1 MPEIPIIPG
10 RGLIIPSAIK
20 ARQDFLI
27 SREFKIDKIADCNI
41 DPAEIQ
47 KNIESFVGTV
57 EIPVGIVGP
66 LLFNHSKKNELVYTL
81 AGTLEGAMVAS
92 MNRGARAISLSN
104 GFSAQ
109 VHRQK
114 MVRAPLF
121 IFSNTVS
128 PIKFREWISSNFKPI
143 KQEAEKH
150 SNHAKLISID
160 VIVVDKTAH
169 VKFGYTTGDASG
181 QNMTTTCTWHAMLWI
196 AQNFQ
201 SQTRIDI
208 EKFII
213 EGNGSS
219 DKKVSRYNIEMG
231 RGMSVTAKCTITEEN
246 LEKVLRTTADDMLV
260 YFDSSNQLAEID
272 GMVGYN
278 INIANAIA
286 AIFVATGQDLAS
298 IHESSVGILK
308 LKKSAAGLDVSL
320 NMPSLVI
327 GTVGGGTH
335 IARQKQALELM
346 GCYGSGKIE
355 RFACL
360 IAGFAISLE
369 LSTYAAIVSGAFAKA
384 HEKLGRNKPVDWLL
398 KSEITKEFLERSLL
412 KNEGMQLSSVE
423 IEKSQ
428 LVENG
433 IITEITGKTC
443 NKLIGF
449 IPVTLSFTDGLKT
462 VEEQIILKSK
472 ALDIEVIKGLHA
484 LAANIDTGLSDLLSV
499 YKENLEYWNCH
510 LKELKIYEQLHQT
523 KLNFTPEYR
532 GKYTDNKRE
541 IYLLFLERLLPGNI
555 EHINTQKTPQVWTKQ
570 QILSV
575 IAAITNIHRYF
586 ENADIQQNLPE
597 IQEFKPWKSKP
608 LYQKFISLMVMDSE
622 GKKETKRLAD
632 FLENME
638 TEHDRIKL
646 PKTIIHNDFNSRNI
660 AIRKSKSETKQEISP
675 CIYDWELAVINFPHR
690 DIVEFL
696 SFVLIENFE
705 TETFLEYLH
714 FHHSQFNSA
723 KKYCF
728 EEWKKGYVYALKE
741 FLVTRVSYYEVAG
754 ILAKYAFSERVMKNS
769 FRMLE
774 ILESKV
780 V

>member
-10 RGLIIPSAIK
+10 RGLLIPSAIK
-20 ARQDFLI
+20 ARQDFLS
-27 SREFKIDKIADCNI
+27 SREFKIDKIVDFNI

-104 GFSAQ
+104 GFSAK
-109 VHRQK
+109 VHRQN

-121 IFSNTVS
+121 IFSSMAS
-128 PIKFREWISSNFKPI
+128 PLKFKEWISSNFKPI

-150 SNHAKLISID
+150 SNHAKLIS
-160 VIVVDKTAH
+160 VNTIVVEKTAH

-196 AQNFQ
+196 AENFQ
-201 SQTRIDI
+201 HQTGIQI

-219 DKKVSRYNIEMG
+219 DKKVSRYNIESG
-231 RGMSVTAKCTITEEN
+231 RGMSVTVKCSITEES
-246 LEKVLRTTADDMLV
+246 LEKVLRTTADDMLA

-308 LKKSAAGLDVSL
+308 LKKSVYGLDVSL
-320 NMPSLVI
+320 NLPSLVI

-335 IARQKQALELM
+335 ITRQKQSLELM
-346 GCYGSGKIE
+346 GCFGSGKVE

-360 IAGFAISLE
+360 IAGFAMSLE

-398 KSEITKEFLERSLL
+398 KSEITKEFLEKSLL
-412 KNEGMQLSSVE
+412 KNEEMQLSSIE
-423 IEKSQ
+423 IENSE

-433 IITEITGKTC
+433 IITEITGITC

-449 IPVTLSFTDGLKT
+449 IPVTLCFTNELKT

-510 LKELKIYEQLHQT
+510 LKELKIYEQLHQS
-523 KLNFTPEYR
+523 KLNFTPEFR
-532 GKYTDNKRE
+532 GKYIDNKRE
-541 IYLLFLERLLPGNI
+541 IYLLYLEHLLPEDI
-555 EHINTQKTPQVWTKQ
+555 EHINTQKTPQIWTKS

-575 IAAITNIHRYF
+575 IMAMTKIHLYF
-586 ENADIQQNLPE
+586 ENVDIQQNLNE

-608 LYQKFISLMVMDSE
+608 LYQKFISLMAKESK
-622 GKKETKRLAD
+622 GKKETKRLKD
-632 FLENME
+632 FLEKME

-660 AIRKSKSETKQEISP
+660 AIRKTKNEKEDEIVP

-696 SFVLIENFE
+696 CFVLIENFE
-705 TETFLEYLH
+705 TETLLEYLH
-714 FHHSQFNSA
+714 FHHSRFDAEQ
-723 KKYCF
+723 KYNF
-728 EEWKKGYVYALKE
+728 EEWKQGYIYALKE

-774 ILESKV
+774 ILES
-780 V
+780 